1 MLWRPHELTQP
12 LVHRP
17 SAGPECQARKGLAG
31 KPASV
36 KGPAQEIRPEP
47 GQLAVMVTEIT
58 ATADRVLADDP
69 ALHFMLLYFF
79 YLYFFCFLKK

>member
-17 SAGPECQARKGLAG
+17 SAGPEYQARKGLAG

-36 KGPAQEIRPEP
+36 KGPAQEIDKKLGEEVSR
-47 GQLAVMVTEIT
+47 
-58 ATADRVLADDP
+58 
-69 ALHFMLLYFF
+69 MLLAWWSAAAGSVPHHRG
-79 YLYFFCFLKK
+79 LGGTDVHM

>member
-17 SAGPECQARKGLAG
+17 FAGPEYQARKGLAG

-36 KGPAQEIRPEP
+36 KGPAQEIGPEP
-47 GQLAVMVTEIT
+47 GQLADMVTEIT
-58 ATADRVLADDP
+58 ATADQVFADDP
-69 ALHFMLLYFF
+69 ALHFMLLFF
-79 YLYFFCFLKK
+79 FIFIFSVFF